1 MLNIKFQLIFCVC
14 DVILFTSFGGDFVKV
29 MTFNIQH
36 CYEYKKKR
44 INIPVFYKTIK
55 SLDVDICGL
64 NEVRG
69 KGRLF
74 GYTDQ
79 TNAIGDGLGF
89 NRYFA
94 EAIKVK
100 GTSPYGN
107 ALVTRYNIVSSE
119 TVKIPDPDDKND
131 NGCFESRCVLKTVL
145 DCGGKSLC
153 VLVCHMGLEKSERV
167 NAVDTICKIIDETD
181 LPIILM
187 GDFNTTPDNDVIKP
201 IYERLKDTDEMAII
215 KGCPTYASYKPEDK
229 IDYIFYRGIKCLSVN
244 TYCEVVSDHFPI
256 IAEFDI

>member
-1 MLNIKFQLIFCVC
+1 M
-14 DVILFTSFGGDFVKV
+14 KV

-36 CYEYKKKR
+36 CLEYKKKK
-44 INIPVFYKTIK
+44 INIPLFYKTIGN
-55 SLDVDICGL
+55 LDIDICGL

-79 TNAIGDGLGF
+79 TNAIGDGLGY

-107 ALVTRYNIVSSE
+107 ALVTKYEIVSSE
-119 TVKIPDPDDKND
+119 TVKIPDPEDKND
-131 NGCFESRCVLKTVL
+131 KGYFESRCVLKTVL
-145 DCGGKSLC
+145 NADGKEIC
-153 VLVCHMGLEKSERV
+153 ILVCHMGLEPSERI
-167 NAVDTICKIIDETD
+167 NAVETICKIIDETQ
-181 LPIILM
+181 LPVILM
-187 GDFNTTPDNDVIKP
+187 GDFNTTPEDSVLKP
-201 IYERLKDTDEMAII
+201 IFERLKDTDGISDEKGMA
-215 KGCPTYASYKPEDK
+215 TYPSYNPDVK
-229 IDYIFYRGIKCLSVN
+229 IDYIFYRGLECKKVE

-256 IAEFDI
+256 IAEFNI